1 MNPIKSYRELNA
13 LTQAQLAQLARVTP
27 QVVLLAE
34 AGVYT
39 TLPPKLRHVCH
50 ADPIDYLDFQLSVR
64 QSNCT
69 AFEDA
74 ILKYNP
80 PVAGRSHPHVA
91 FRAAVSPG
99 SYIGYC
105 KMLAIAPMIVRNYER
120 RLTRR
125 ALHPLIK
132 QYLKD
137 AGVERA
143 LIEELE
149 VKFEHA

>member
-1 MNPIKSYRELNA
+1 MNPIKSYRTLNS

-39 TLPPKLRHVCH
+39 TMPPKLKHICH

-64 QSNCT
+64 QSNRS

-74 ILKYNP
+74 ILRYNP
-80 PVAGRSHPHVA
+80 PVASHSHPHVA
-91 FRAAVSPG
+91 FRELVSPG

-125 ALHPLIK
+125 NLHPLIK

-137 AGVERA
+137 AKVEGN